1 MSRNTRT
8 PSSATVTSPATATMT
23 ITITPNLD
31 NDQTSSNVVT
41 LKLKGKKERRSRH
54 ITWSEDTIDN
64 EDLDKKK
71 SNRKTKQFRAV
82 FFKFNLF
89 FSVLHISSK

>member
-23 ITITPNLD
+23 MTITPNLE
-31 NDQTSSNVVT
+31 NDQASSNETPSAVT

-71 SNRKTKQFRAV
+71 SNRKTKHFRFV
-82 FFKFNLF
+82 FFLNYFIL
-89 FSVLHISSK
+89 